1 VLNAKTLYI
10 SLAAAALVALANWAV
25 ADELAKPDGDVILE
39 VRGAIANTN
48 GDGVARFDRP
58 MLEALGVAEITTTTA
73 WHDGD
78 VVFAGVPLAALLDAV
93 GAEGETL
100 IATAANDYSVEL
112 DIGEMRE
119 NEALMAMRE
128 NGEIMRLRDHG
139 PIWIV
144 FDREAYPD
152 YRDEAHNYKWIWQLT
167 TLEIR

>member
-1 VLNAKTLYI
+1 MLNAKTLYI
-10 SLAAAALVALANWAV
+10 SLATVALVALTNSTT
-25 ADELAKPDGDVILE
+25 ADELANPAGNVILE
-39 VRGAIANTN
+39 VRGHIANTN

-58 MLEALGVAEITTTTA
+58 MLEALGVQEITTTTP

-93 GAEGETL
+93 GADGETL

-112 DIGEMRE
+112 DSSEMRE
-119 NEALMAMRE
+119 NDVLMAMRE
-128 NGEIMRLRDHG
+128 NGEIMRLRDRG

-144 FDREAYPD
+144 FDRETHPE

-167 TLEIR
+167 TLEVR